1 MARVQLARPLL
12 WAGVAYEK
20 NGTLSGLSVDDVVGL
35 VSRGWA
41 VDLDGVAAVRNIVPA
56 QLATDAGNVIDLDA
70 DGVPR
75 SITVTKG
82 GDQEIM
88 AAQEWLKARAPCGYI
103 NLAPGR
109 VYTISSG
116 LVIDVGA
123 GVGIRGNGAYLDGR
137 GVASG
142 LAALTL
148 ASNPPSGQV
157 ISGIDTNTTNYHGKR
172 VEIEGFTLVGLSTGS
187 QTHHGIDINMSPAVA
202 TRAPRPTVR
211 NVTIDGFDRQIRHR
225 NFAYLAT
232 FMNGICNNGLIALSM
247 EGGTDQGEQTNFYG
261 WTFGNGE
268 IGLYVDTQPETGS
281 AENVDVNFDGCS
293 FDYNK
298 RQIVFSSGYGR
309 IRFKP
314 GSHFEWNS
322 TTSSAP
328 FDMSA
333 AASNRLL
340 WLFDSPNIFHTGTKN
355 WRTAFVVGN
364 NHDVRI
370 KDYYTHNITGIGV
383 QMTTNKSPTG
393 GETVVTTLATV
404 TGTGRFKADG
414 ISDLTSTSLP
424 RTPSVNPV
432 NNWLADGG
440 FENATLVD
448 LWYVRA
454 GGIGTLARITS
465 DFHTGAACLQVP
477 ITTGAATAKQV
488 AVLVRKRGRFVGVS
502 AFTKLSAGS
511 GSFDLKIAPVVCKI
525 ETAPGTAPTPEYTG
539 TQTTLNSSTPST
551 AGWSNVGQAGNQ
563 SRYELPEWA
572 THALIIFDLY
582 NINNNGGNLLI
593 DDVHVETW

>member
-1 MARVQLARPLL
+1 MTIRMLQA
-12 WAGVAYEK
+12 W
-20 NGTLSGLSVDDVVGL
+20 NGLHQQKIVTTLSGSDEAAMVAAGI
-35 VSRGWA
+35 A
-41 VDLDGVAAVRNIVPA
+41 TYDLDGPAENLRMA
-56 QLATDAGNVIDLDA
+56 QLATDAAGNVIAYAPAGEALSIA
-70 DGVPR
+70 VP
-75 SITVTKG
+75 SG
-82 GDQEIM
+82 GDHEIM
-88 AAQEWLKARAPCGYI
+88 MAQEWLKARAPCGYI
-103 NLAPGR
+103 NLAGGQ
-109 VYTISSG
+109 VYSIGNG
-116 LVIDVGA
+116 LVIDIGA
-123 GVGIRGNGAYLDGR
+123 GVGLRGNGAYLDGR

-142 LAALTL
+142 MAALTL

-157 ISGIDTNTTNYHGKR
+157 ISGVDTNITNYHGKR

-187 QTHHGIDINMSPAVA
+187 QTHHGIDINMSPASA

-232 FMNGICNNGLIALSM
+232 FMNGICNNGLKALSM
-247 EGGTDQGEQTNFYG
+247 EGGTDQGEQTNFDK
-261 WTFGNGE
+261 WVFGNSN
-268 IGLYVDTQPETGS
+268 IGLYIDTQPETGV

-293 FDYNK
+293 FDYNTQ
-298 RQIVFSSGYGR
+298 QIVFASGYGR
-309 IRFKP
+309 VRFKP
-314 GSHFEWNS
+314 GCHFEWNS
-322 TTSSAP
+322 TTSNAP
-328 FDMSA
+328 FDMST

-364 NHDVRI
+364 NHDVRV
-370 KDYYTHNITGIGV
+370 KDYYAHNLTGLGV
-383 QMTTNKSPTG
+383 QMTTNKSPTS

-404 TGTGRFKADG
+404 TGTGRFKAND
-414 ISDLTSTSLP
+414 ILDLTSTSLP
-424 RTPSVNPV
+424 RTPSVNPA

-448 LWYVRA
+448 LWYVRS
-454 GGIGTLARITS
+454 GGVGALTRVTS
-465 DFHTGAACLQVP
+465 EFHTGAASLQCP

-511 GSFDLKIAPVVCKI
+511 GSFDLKIAPVVCKV

-539 TQTTLNSSTPST
+539 TLTTLNTSTPSA

-572 THALIIFDLY
+572 THALIVFDLY
-582 NINNNGGNLLI
+582 NINNSGGNLFL